1 MRQDKLRIYPMQDF
15 HSDHRN
21 VDSVNHATLK
31 KSCWRFSLH
40 RLDIVSDYITV
51 AARAVIK

>member
-1 MRQDKLRIYPMQDF
+1 VRQDKLRIYPMQDF